1 MELNLG
7 PISARLYS
15 GSNWTH
21 AELAWV
27 SNRNGGMARRETAI
41 NAGFKSDHITDMVG
55 RDNPADT
62 FEDPATGTLY
72 FGKIVSSPTGVYAIS
87 AKDHYMVGFACVQ
100 PALSGRVGGC
110 AVAVT
115 AHAPQCSSALFVSDM
130 VPCPVENTFYLCT
143 MSVTTGCHDGDR
155 VPCQ

>member
-7 PISARLYS
+7 PLSARLYS

-41 NAGFKSDHITDMVG
+41 NAGFKSDHLIDMVG
-55 RDNPADT
+55 KDNPADT

-72 FGKIVSSPTGVYAIS
+72 FGKIVQTPTGVYAIT
-87 AKDHYMVGFACVQ
+87 AKEVFTKSLYSKAVKQGLAAAETATETVDAPK
-100 PALSGRVGGC
+100 PAP
-110 AVAVT
+110 AVVA
-115 AHAPQCSSALFVSDM
+115 
-130 VPCPVENTFYLCT
+130 
-143 MSVTTGCHDGDR
+143 
-155 VPCQ
+155 

>member
-41 NAGFKSDHITDMVG
+41 NAGFKSDHLTEMAG
-55 RDNPADT
+55 KDNPADT
-62 FEDPATGTLY
+62 FECPDTGILY

-87 AKDHYMVGFACVQ
+87 AKEVYTKT
-100 PALSGRVGGC
+100 LYTK
-110 AVAVT
+110 AVKHGLAAAET
-115 AHAPQCSSALFVSDM
+115 ATESVSTDAKAM
-130 VPCPVENTFYLCT
+130 LAA
-143 MSVTTGCHDGDR
+143 
-155 VPCQ
+155 

>member
-41 NAGFKSDHITDMVG
+41 NAGFKSDHLTEIVG
-55 RDNPADT
+55 KDLPSDT
-62 FEDPATGTLY
+62 FECPDTGTLY
-72 FGKIVSSPTGVYAIS
+72 FGKIVQTPTGTYVVS
-87 AKDHYMVGFACVQ
+87 AKDVYTKAIYEKACKQ
-100 PALSGRVGGC
+100 GLQNAEAAT
-110 AVAVT
+110 AVLQGV
-115 AHAPQCSSALFVSDM
+115 SSAS
-130 VPCPVENTFYLCT
+130 
-143 MSVTTGCHDGDR
+143 
-155 VPCQ
+155 

>member
-41 NAGFKSDHITDMVG
+41 NAGFKSDHLTDIAG
-55 RDNPADT
+55 KDLASDT
-62 FEDPATGTLY
+62 FECPDTGTLY
-72 FGKIVSSPTGVYAIS
+72 FGKLVQTPTGTYVIS
-87 AKDHYMVGFACVQ
+87 AKEVYTRAVYEKACKEGLKQ
-100 PALSGRVGGC
+100 AESATTAIGAQAAPA
-110 AVAVT
+110 T
-115 AHAPQCSSALFVSDM
+115 A
-130 VPCPVENTFYLCT
+130 
-143 MSVTTGCHDGDR
+143 
-155 VPCQ
+155 

>member
-41 NAGFKSDHITDMVG
+41 NAGFKSDHLTEMAG
-55 RDNPADT
+55 KDNPADT
-62 FEDPATGTLY
+62 FECPDTGILY

-87 AKDHYMVGFACVQ
+87 AKEVYTKTIYTK
-100 PALSGRVGGC
+100 
-110 AVAVT
+110 AVKHGLAAAET
-115 AHAPQCSSALFVSDM
+115 ATESVSTDARAIL
-130 VPCPVENTFYLCT
+130 TA
-143 MSVTTGCHDGDR
+143 
-155 VPCQ
+155 

>member
-15 GSNWTH
+15 GRHWTH
-21 AELAWV
+21 PERAWV

-87 AKDHYMVGFACVQ
+87 AKEVFTKTLYTK
-100 PALSGRVGGC
+100 
-110 AVAVT
+110 AVRHGLAAAETATEAVT
-115 AHAPQCSSALFVSDM
+115 AAPATEPRSITVA
-130 VPCPVENTFYLCT
+130 
-143 MSVTTGCHDGDR
+143 
-155 VPCQ
+155 

>member
-41 NAGFKSDHITDMVG
+41 NAGFKSDHLTEMAG
-55 RDNPADT
+55 KDNPADT
-62 FEDPATGTLY
+62 FECPDTGILY

-87 AKDHYMVGFACVQ
+87 AKEVYTKT
-100 PALSGRVGGC
+100 LYTK
-110 AVAVT
+110 AVKHGLAAAET
-115 AHAPQCSSALFVSDM
+115 ATESVSTDAKAIL
-130 VPCPVENTFYLCT
+130 TA
-143 MSVTTGCHDGDR
+143 
-155 VPCQ
+155 

>member
-41 NAGFKSDHITDMVG
+41 NAGFKSDHLTDIAGKDLVS
-55 RDNPADT
+55 DT
-62 FEDPATGTLY
+62 FECPETGTLH
-72 FGKIVSSPTGVYAIS
+72 FGKIVQTPTGTYVIS
-87 AKDHYMVGFACVQ
+87 AKEVYTRAVYEKACKEGLQ
-100 PALSGRVGGC
+100 QAES
-110 AVAVT
+110 VT
-115 AHAPQCSSALFVSDM
+115 AQIES
-130 VPCPVENTFYLCT
+130 PVTAA
-143 MSVTTGCHDGDR
+143 
-155 VPCQ
+155 